1 MIKLIGEE
9 RPIERLSLGWRLDFH
24 QMTVLEDHL
33 TPVLRDRKVV
43 IQASNKDLALQNRA
57 NYIIWIKEPIIG
69 ASEQRPLV
77 EWNIIR

>member
-1 MIKLIGEE
+1 M
-9 RPIERLSLGWRLDFH
+9 R
-24 QMTVLEDHL
+24 VLEDP
-33 TPVLRDRKVV
+33 PVLRARKVV

-57 NYIIWIKEPIIG
+57 LYIIWIKEPIIG